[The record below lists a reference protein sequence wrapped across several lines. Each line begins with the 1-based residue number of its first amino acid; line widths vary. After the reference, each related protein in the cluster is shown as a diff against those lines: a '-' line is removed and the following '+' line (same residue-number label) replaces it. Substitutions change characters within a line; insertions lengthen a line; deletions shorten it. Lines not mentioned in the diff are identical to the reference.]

1 MADAKSRG
9 GPTKHTYETM
19 PKWDGVYGEYV
30 PDGRRVWNYSRA
42 NQVPTL
48 LSLLTPEYQQRMV
61 RQIYH
66 EGVNAAHQWSASYC
80 WPEGFMRQW
89 ATGPK
94 PSRII
99 VTPEVV
105 LFMGSGSG
113 NMWRVVHL
121 NREFPLGSDVPQWYG
136 DTIGFW
142 DGDALIT
149 WTANI
154 QGWNQHSSW
163 EWSDELETI
172 EILTP
177 VRDAAGKFIGID
189 WETVLY
195 DSEALAQP
203 VRILWHRN
211 YQQSWS
217 TADRL
222 GWAECTRPLY
232 PIDGFATQV
241 APGQVIEYTSSR
253 TCSTGRGRRSGKS
266 ISRKTWNGPKQ
277 ELDLG
282 FQISTCQTEDWQW
295 LSRKLRGDSADVA
308 IFVVILSVALL
319 APPADAHHSYAMY
332 DGSVYRVFTG
342 VIVRI
347 IPNAAHFEMHF
358 VPLNEKRDALVRDE
372 KGEPL
377 VWVVQMESAGA
388 SIQGWHYARELP
400 AGDGLQHGSPSA
412 AGWQTGGRQRRFGS
426 VPMSEGHQARTRQ
439 ALRLG
444 RGRQAIRG
452 RRDTE
457 RNRRRARLNTG
468 CQFIM

>member
-1 MADAKSRG
+1 MTALGAAVRAATLSLALVASWTPVAFAQLRPPEVKGLRGAPFSSMNPPPEVRSYGEGPQWDGKPPDGIQPLAIDMFTSKDFYKDRALWMDVRYWRCNAPRQIADMRSGGAGSSTNDPRIGSNPPGSARWGDCKMDWPRENIVSPYRFKTAKEHYQALMADAKSRG
-9 GPTKHTYETM
+9 GPTRHTYETM
-19 PKWDGVYGEYV
+19 PKWDGVYGEYA

-94 PSRII
+94 PSRIV

-105 LFMGSGSG
+105 LFMGSSSG

-121 NREFPLGSDVPQWYG
+121 GREFPLGQGVSQWYG

-163 EWSDELETI
+163 EWSDRLETI

-177 VRDAAGKFIGID
+177 VRDASGKFLGLD
-189 WETVLY
+189 WEAVLY
-195 DSEALAQP
+195 DSEALAAP

-211 YQQSWS
+211 YQQSWG

-222 GWAECTRPLY
+222 GWVECTRPLY
-232 PIDGFATQV
+232 PVDGYATQV
-241 APGQVIEYTSSR
+241 APGQVIEYKVPDMSDR
-253 TCSTGRGRRSGKS
+253 PWAKIWEDNFEKDMER
-266 ISRKTWNGPKQ
+266 PKQ

-282 FQISTCQTEDWQW
+282 F
-295 LSRKLRGDSADVA
+295 K
-308 IFVVILSVALL
+308 
-319 APPADAHHSYAMY
+319 
-332 DGSVYRVFTG
+332 
-342 VIVRI
+342 
-347 IPNAAHFEMHF
+347 
-358 VPLNEKRDALVRDE
+358 
-372 KGEPL
+372 
-377 VWVVQMESAGA
+377 
-388 SIQGWHYARELP
+388 
-400 AGDGLQHGSPSA
+400 
-412 AGWQTGGRQRRFGS
+412 
-426 VPMSEGHQARTRQ
+426 
-439 ALRLG
+439 
-444 RGRQAIRG
+444 
-452 RRDTE
+452 
-457 RNRRRARLNTG
+457 
-468 CQFIM
+468 